1 MRTKT
6 KKTADSANASK
17 QASGAQA
24 PPAATQAA
32 TIPPQC
38 VTAKVRPED
47 ALWIANRCKTG
58 EKLLPWFVAGVL
70 AEAGEAVLRGQR
82 YNPGHNPE
90 NFLHETTANCLWQV
104 INREECNFTETIPVF
119 LPEAEYC
126 LFEDDAESMRR
137 DVGDWL
143 GTLIMMGVRI
153 AEADKNL
160 TFLTYWRGFSMLAH
174 DYERRMEIEAEK
186 PAASSF
192 RSMTI
197 QPTPADI
204 DRWQRLANDSK
215 HPNLAGWVIDAVNQW
230 EQIVSAR
237 KPIKEGGK
245 S

>member
-1 MRTKT
+1 
-6 KKTADSANASK
+6 
-17 QASGAQA
+17 
-24 PPAATQAA
+24 
-32 TIPPQC
+32 
-38 VTAKVRPED
+38 
-47 ALWIANRCKTG
+47 
-58 EKLLPWFVAGVL
+58 
-70 AEAGEAVLRGQR
+70 
-82 YNPGHNPE
+82 
-90 NFLHETTANCLWQV
+90 
-104 INREECNFTETIPVF
+104 
-119 LPEAEYC
+119 
-126 LFEDDAESMRR
+126 
-137 DVGDWL
+137 
-143 GTLIMMGVRI
+143 
-153 AEADKNL
+153 
-160 TFLTYWRGFSMLAH
+160 MLAH